1 MNRRRKDATLLGL
14 DVGGQVL
21 DLETAVRDGIL
32 GGGGGGG
39 EGGFS
44 SEKLDLK
51 KMIEELESVQVPCVF
66 ICPISLEPMRDPVTL
81 CTGQTYE
88 RSNILK
94 WFSMGHYTCPT
105 TMQELW
111 DHELTPNATLQHL
124 IHTWFSQKYSSLKK
138 RSQDV
143 HGRAIQVLNTLN
155 NKCKGQSRRIQAL
168 KELRQLVSANSSP
181 TLKNSILETLT
192 SLLGPFTT
200 HAVGSEV
207 IAILVT
213 LDVDFS
219 SAKYN
224 LNLTQPAKI
233 SLMVDM
239 LNEGSIDTRINCTRL
254 IQMLM
259 QGKDFGSDNVSSW
272 SLLVGLL
279 KLVKNDRHPNGV
291 LAGLRLLNA
300 ICSHHESLRTSIV
313 SVGAVPQ
320 LVELLPGFKT
330 DCIELALHILEL
342 LSKIPEGRLALK
354 DCADKAIPNMV
365 KLLMKVSETST
376 QLALSILWAVCNL
389 APVECGALAVDAG
402 LAAKLLLVIQSCYNP
417 VLKQRSAEL
426 LKLCSSNYTATN
438 FISKCKLTT
447 TIQ

>member
-21 DLETAVRDGIL
+21 DLETAVKDGIL
-32 GGGGGGG
+32 GGGAAAGGG
-39 EGGFS
+39 FITCPT

-66 ICPISLEPMRDPVTL
+66 ICPISLEPMRDPVSL

-88 RSNILK
+88 RSNIQK
-94 WFSMGHYTCPT
+94 WLSMGHYTCPT

-111 DHELTPNATLQHL
+111 DHDLTPNATLQHL

-143 HGRAIQVLNTLN
+143 HGRAIQVLNDLKN
-155 NKCKGQSRRIQAL
+155 CKGQQRIQAL
-168 KELRQLVSANSSP
+168 KELRQLVSATATKKAIVENGGVG
-181 TLKNSILETLT
+181 TLT

-207 IAILVT
+207 IGILVT

-219 SAKYN
+219 SAKY
-224 LNLTQPAKI
+224 NLTQPAKI

-259 QGKDFGSDNVSSW
+259 EGKDFGSDNVSSW

-279 KLVKNDRHPNGV
+279 KLVKNDKHPNGV

-300 ICSHHESLRTSIV
+300 ICSHESLRKSIV
-313 SVGAVPQ
+313 SVGAVSQ

-342 LSKIPEGRLALK
+342 LSTIPEGRLALK
-354 DCADKAIPNMV
+354 DCANKAIPNMV

-389 APVECGALAVDAG
+389 APEECGALAVDAG